1 MLIAKISSFWLI
13 PYILNILTYI
23 YLVVIVLDKLYNEIM
38 LFQSKSIVSSDNYE
52 ISVGGYDQAPILVS
66 NVSEVCVNV

>member
-1 MLIAKISSFWLI
+1 M
-13 PYILNILTYI
+13 
-23 YLVVIVLDKLYNEIM
+23 M

-66 NVSEVCVNV
+66 TVSEVCVNV